1 MWGYGPTMGVLCM
14 VNPYDILLP
23 TDIYELAQY
32 HIMITARLD
41 RIWADYA
48 EFAMNIRFLPQT
60 NLIFPILFSQLDF
73 YEVLLGR
80 VRVHLPEEIL
90 RELNYDEEI

>member
-1 MWGYGPTMGVLCM
+1 MWGYGPTTGVLCM

-41 RIWADYA
+41 RIWTEYA
-48 EFAMNIRFLPQT
+48 GFAMNKRFLPQT
-60 NLIFPILFSQLDF
+60 DLIFPILFSELDF
-73 YEVLLGR
+73 YEVLLAR